1 MLGFIQ
7 EAVKHRVKKTPKAFF
22 FLFPS
27 LLFLYLLLVCSDS
40 N

>member
-1 MLGFIQ
+1 MPGFIQ

-22 FLFPS
+22 FLFPP
-27 LLFLYLLLVCSDS
+27 LLLCLLLVCGDS

>member
-1 MLGFIQ
+1 MPQFIH

-22 FLFPS
+22 FLFPP
-27 LLFLYLLLVCSDS
+27 LLLYLLLVCSDS